1 MVNVL
6 KAAASGIAFT
16 AAIIL
21 SGGLVLIAA
30 LAWQAYADPFFEGGN

>member
-1 MVNVL
+1 MLNIL

-30 LAWQAYADPFFEGGN
+30 LAWQAYTAPRN